1 MSKGGP
7 TKEAF
12 EKLLSW
18 LGSDRDKAGEKLEL
32 IRFRLRRIF
41 ASRGCIDADDLADQT
56 VDVVCNRIDWL
67 VANYEGDP
75 ALFFYGVA
83 RKIYLEQL
91 KKRPP
96 PAPPPPPDLIEIE
109 NKCGCLEECLK
120 QQLTLPERRL
130 VLLYHEKEKHAKI
143 VQRKQLAEEA
153 GVTINAL
160 RIRVHKMHARLRPCI
175 EECLQHVLEGQ

>member
-18 LGSDRDKAGEKLEL
+18 LDSDREKAGEKYEI
-32 IRFRLRRIF
+32 IRFRLIRIF
-41 ASRGCIDADDLADQT
+41 ASRGCGEADELADLT
-56 VDVVCNRIDWL
+56 LNVVCARIDWL

-83 RKIYLEQL
+83 KKIFLEQQ
-91 KKRPP
+91 KKKPIPP
-96 PAPPPPPDLIEIE
+96 PPPPPDVTEIE

-120 QQLTLPERRL
+120 KQLSLPEQRL
-130 VLLYHEKEKHAKI
+130 VLRYHETEKHAKI
-143 VQRKQLAEEA
+143 VLRKQLAEEA
-153 GVTINAL
+153 GVSINAL
-160 RIRVHKMHARLRPCI
+160 RIRVHKMHTRLRPCI
-175 EECLQHVLEGQ
+175 EECLKHVLEQ